1 MHDETIGA
9 FLEKLAARTPA
20 PGGGA
25 VAALHAA
32 EAAALL
38 GMVARYTSGPRYAA
52 VAPVIERVIAQSD
65 ALRAECTDLIAADAE
80 AFGAVA
86 AAYALPKDTAEQ
98 QAARSAA
105 IAAALVI
112 AAGPPGAVI
121 DAAARLLELAEALR
135 PAGNRTLLSDVA
147 AAAEAIR
154 AAAATAR
161 INVEVNLAG
170 ITDAAARDRYSE
182 LAASVDTLLA
192 SADAVS
198 AAVRTDLRQ

>member
-25 VAALHAA
+25 VAALDAA

-86 AAYALPKDTAEQ
+86 AAYALPKETAEQ

-121 DAAARLLELAEALR
+121 YAAARLLELAEALR

-161 INVEVNLAG
+161 INVEVDLAG

-182 LAASVDTLLA
+182 LAARVDTLLA
-192 SADAVS
+192 RADAVS